1 MGREEP
7 QELELGQGPIFVRE
21 GPSLDGPGVWV
32 PAWVTEV
39 INQYAFT
46 VVMFLPWGRE
56 HTKQRALCY
65 AEGGTTWTVYPPK
78 KQWTP
83 APEPPTHQPVAP

>member
-1 MGREEP
+1 MGAEPEEL
-7 QELELGQGPIFVRE
+7 QLGAQIFVRLGYDM
-21 GPSLDGPGVWV
+21 GPPLWV
-32 PAWVTEV
+32 PAFVTEL

-65 AEGGTTWTVYPPK
+65 AEGGKVWTIWPPPK
-78 KQWTP
+78 QYTP
-83 APEPPTHQPVAP
+83 APEPPGATPAAP